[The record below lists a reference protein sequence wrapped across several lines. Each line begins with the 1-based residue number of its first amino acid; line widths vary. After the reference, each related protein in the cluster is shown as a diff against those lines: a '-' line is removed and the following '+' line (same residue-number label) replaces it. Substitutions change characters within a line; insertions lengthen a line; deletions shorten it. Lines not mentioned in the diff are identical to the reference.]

1 MKTNVFGFRLL
12 QTSFRNLSTAASPPL
27 LLLVALPLAAQTP
40 APTLVA
46 PASGASLIQPITLDW
61 NPVVDPNASIGSYTW
76 QVGTSSTF
84 GTVIAEGSQN
94 LAHEDIPL
102 PTEDKVSGLPN
113 GTYFW
118 RVRAFGSVQ

>member
-1 MKTNVFGFRLL
+1 MLRIGVMKRMHMKRMTI
-12 QTSFRNLSTAASPPL
+12 TL
-27 LLLVALPLAAQTP
+27 LLNAFAFAAAAQTP

-46 PASGASLIQPITLDW
+46 PAAGASLVQPITLDW
-61 NPVVDPNASIGSYTW
+61 NTVSDPNAPIGSYTW

-84 GTVIAEGSQN
+84 STVIAEGSQN
-94 LAHEDIPL
+94 LANENIPL

-118 RVRAFGSVQ
+118 R